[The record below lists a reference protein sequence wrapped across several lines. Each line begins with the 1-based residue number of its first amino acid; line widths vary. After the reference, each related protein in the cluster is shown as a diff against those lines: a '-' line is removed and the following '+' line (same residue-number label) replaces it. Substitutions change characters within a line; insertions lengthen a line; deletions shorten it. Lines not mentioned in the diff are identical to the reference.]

1 MKEVGKTI
9 NKDSESID
17 YVSVYTYD
25 QQGRKLKE
33 EITEYS
39 DDEEKI
45 STVDYYYYDNGER
58 K

>member
-1 MKEVGKTI
+1 
-9 NKDSESID
+9 
-17 YVSVYTYD
+17 VSVYTYD